1 MSNIYYQNKCLTRT
15 ICKDTL
21 RLDFIFQQIILGK
34 YVLFV
39 YNRKPQ
45 SNDAL

>member
-1 MSNIYYQNKCLTRT
+1 MSNIYYPNKCLTRT
-15 ICKDTL
+15 TFG
-21 RLDFIFQQIILGK
+21 LDFILQQIILGK

>member
-1 MSNIYYQNKCLTRT
+1 MSNIYYPNKCLTRIT
-15 ICKDTL
+15 DTFG
-21 RLDFIFQQIILGK
+21 LDFISQQIILGK

>member
-1 MSNIYYQNKCLTRT
+1 MSNIYYPNN
-15 ICKDTL
+15 
-21 RLDFIFQQIILGK
+21 ILLVRIVFTFHKVIMGK

-45 SNDAL
+45 SNDALWKY